1 MTAKSP
7 KIERHFYRRLAA
19 EAAPFR
25 YMVLGIVVL
34 QLLATPISLMLPLP
48 IKIIVDSVLGSQP
61 LPEFIAILT
70 PSWMWDSDYWQ
81 TAVAVMVLIL
91 VSLLNYLRSMADWL
105 LQAYTGERLLLSVR
119 SKLFRHLQHLSLI
132 YHDTRG
138 TTDSVYRLQWDAMG
152 IQSLVVN
159 GFIALVSSGLTVIG
173 VIIVTAMIDWHLAM
187 VAGAVVP
194 VLFVLTSTCR
204 WLLRKRWFEVKEM
217 ESIAMQVAQETLSAL
232 RVVKAF
238 GREEHEGKRFFD
250 QSSKVVR
257 GHLDVASIESGFD
270 LLVGMTIA
278 FGTAAVLI
286 IGVGL
291 VQDETITIGSLLL
304 VMAYIAQ
311 LFGPLETIS
320 KKITEVQQSIAGASR
335 VFDVLDEKTDVAER
349 PDALTLQRA
358 RGDIVFENVDFSY
371 DDQQKIL
378 DGISVTIPAAARVGI
393 LGHTGA
399 GKSTLISLL
408 FRFYDPT
415 AGRVLLD
422 GHDLRDYR
430 ISDVRAQYGIVL
442 QEAVL
447 FSASIRQNIAYARP
461 TASQAE
467 IVAAATAANAHDFIM
482 ALPQGYDTTVG
493 ERGMRLS
500 GGERQRISIA
510 RAFLKDAPIL
520 VLDEPTSA
528 IDSATEGIIIAAMD
542 RLMEGRTTFMI
553 AHRLSTLRDC
563 DMWLELDRGRLVRLG
578 TTPPRGVVAE
588 THGESRTVGA
598 T

>member
-1 MTAKSP
+1 
-7 KIERHFYRRLAA
+7 
-19 EAAPFR
+19 
-25 YMVLGIVVL
+25 
-34 QLLATPISLMLPLP
+34 
-48 IKIIVDSVLGSQP
+48 
-61 LPEFIAILT
+61 
-70 PSWMWDSDYWQ
+70 
-81 TAVAVMVLIL
+81 MVLIL

-542 RLMEGRTTFMI
+542 SLMEGRTTFMI

>member
-1 MTAKSP
+1 MSDSS
-7 KIERHFYRRLAA
+7 IYRRLAV
-19 EAAPFR
+19 EAKPFG
-25 YMVLGIVVL
+25 YMVLGIILL
-34 QLLATPISLMLPLP
+34 QLLATPISLLVPLP
-48 IKIIVDSVLGSQP
+48 IKIIVDTVLGAEP
-61 LPEFIAILT
+61 LPAFIAAVI
-70 PSWMWDSDYWQ
+70 PNSMVESESWQ
-81 TAVAVMVLIL
+81 LAVAIAVLLL
-91 VSLLNYLRSMADWL
+91 VSLLNHLRSMADWL
-105 LQAYTGERLLLSVR
+105 LQAYTGEKLVLSVR
-119 SKLFRHLQHLSLI
+119 AKLFRHLQNLSLI

-138 TTDSVYRLQWDAMG
+138 TSDSVFRLQWDAMG
-152 IQSLVVN
+152 IQFLVTN

-173 VIIVTAMIDWHLAM
+173 VICVTAFIDWRLA
-187 VAGAVVP
+187 AIAAAVVP
-194 VLFVLTSTCR
+194 VLFVLTYTCR
-204 WLLRKRWFEVKEM
+204 WMLRKRWFEVKEM
-217 ESIAMQVAQETLSAL
+217 ESIAMQVVQETLSSL

-238 GREEHEGKRFFD
+238 GREEHERDRFVT

-278 FGTAAVLI
+278 IGTAGVLF
-286 IGVGL
+286 IGVSL
-291 VQDETITIGSLLL
+291 VQDGSITIGSLLL

-320 KKITEVQQSIAGASR
+320 KKIAEVQQSIAGAAR
-335 VFDVLDEKTDVAER
+335 VFDALDQVPEVSER
-349 PDALTLQRA
+349 PNAIGIARA
-358 RGDIVFENVDFSY
+358 QGEIIFENVDFSY
-371 DDQQKIL
+371 DGRQKIL
-378 DGISVTIPAAARVGI
+378 DGISVRVPAASRVGI

-415 AGRVLLD
+415 GGRIVLD
-422 GHDLRDYR
+422 GEDLRDYR
-430 ISDVRAQYGIVL
+430 LADLRAQYGIVL

-461 TASQAE
+461 DAREEE
-467 IVAAATAANAHDFIM
+467 IVAAAKAANAHDFIM
-482 ALPQGYDTTVG
+482 ALPEGYDTTVG
-493 ERGMRLS
+493 ERGARLS

-528 IDSATEGIIIAAMD
+528 VDSATEGAIIAAMD

-563 DMWLELDRGRLVRLG
+563 DMWLELEHGRLVGSG
-578 TTPPRGVVAE
+578 TTPPRGVRPE
-588 THGESRTVGA
+588 TREESLVVEA
-598 T
+598 S

>member
-1 MTAKSP
+1 MTAKTPMSDRN
-7 KIERHFYRRLAA
+7 IYRRLAA

-25 YMVLGIVVL
+25 YAVLGIIVL
-34 QLLATPISLMLPLP
+34 QLLAIPISLLIPLP
-48 IKIIVDSVLGSQP
+48 IKIIVDTVLGSQP
-61 LPEFIAILT
+61 LPGFIVAVI
-70 PSWMWDSDYWQ
+70 PDWMWHSDYWQ
-81 TAVAVMVLIL
+81 TAVAIAVLIL
-91 VSLLNYLRSMADWL
+91 VSLLNHLRSMADWL
-105 LQAYTGERLLLSVR
+105 LQAYTGERLVLSVR

-138 TTDSVYRLQWDAMG
+138 TSDSVYRLQWDAMG
-152 IQSLVVN
+152 IQYLVAN

-173 VIIVTAMIDWHLAM
+173 VIIVTTMIDWHLAL

-217 ESIAMQVAQETLSAL
+217 ESDAMQVAQETLSAL

-278 FGTAAVLI
+278 LGTAAVLV

-291 VQDETITIGSLLL
+291 VQNNTITIGSLLL
-304 VMAYIAQ
+304 VMAYITQ

-320 KKITEVQQSIAGASR
+320 KKITEVQQSIAGAAR
-335 VFDVLDEKTDVAER
+335 VFDVLDEKADVAER
-349 PDALTLQRA
+349 SDALTLQRA
-358 RGDIVFENVDFSY
+358 RGDIVFENVGFSY
-371 DDQQKIL
+371 DGQQKIL
-378 DGISVTIPAAARVGI
+378 DGITVKVPAAAKVGI

-415 AGRVLLD
+415 TGRITLD

-447 FSASIRQNIAYARP
+447 FSDSIRQNIAYARP
-461 TASQAE
+461 DAKE
-467 IVAAATAANAHDFIM
+467 DDIVAAAKAANAHDFIM

-528 IDSATEGIIIAAMD
+528 VDSATESIIISAMD

-563 DMWLELDRGRLVRLG
+563 DMWLELDHGRLVNSG
-578 TTPPRGVVAE
+578 TVPPRGVRAE
-588 THGESRTVGA
+588 THEESLIAGA
-598 T
+598 R